1 MASILSLLK
10 DTGLYLLQTLSH
22 NGLVLL
28 LGILIAG
35 ALRVYIDTERMKQWL
50 MGRAALSIP
59 ATVAFGAFTPFC
71 ACGTM
76 AVVLG
81 MLASSLPWGAIM
93 AFLTSSP
100 LMSPDEFVLISGILG
115 MRFAVALTAASVLIG
130 LGAGYLANILQKRT
144 SLFQDQ
150 LRFAATPKKSRT
162 RSGTVKREDLRA
174 ASYVSA
180 AACCTPTPA
189 TACCTPTPAASCCN
203 ASAGASCCV
212 AAQPA
217 RAVSFTDFLR
227 RIKLDALAETVF
239 DLGIRKIL
247 PLFLLFAAVGYLIN
261 RFIPAAWISAVFG
274 AQNAFAVPI
283 AALVGLPL
291 YVSGSA
297 AIPLLDS
304 LQQAGVSSGA
314 MLAFMITGP
323 GTSAGV
329 IAGISSILKP
339 RAIAFYLACLM
350 VGAIVL
356 GYLFDA
362 VLLLL

>member
-115 MRFAVALTAASVLIG
+115 MRFAVALTAASILIG
-130 LGAGYLANILQKRT
+130 LGAGYLANLLQKRT
-144 SLFQDQ
+144 TLFQDQ
-150 LRFAATPKKSRT
+150 LRFAAAPKKSKT
-162 RSGTVKREDLRA
+162 RSVTIKREDLRA
-174 ASYVSA
+174 ASYVSST
-180 AACCTPTPA
+180 ACCMPTPA
-189 TACCTPTPAASCCN
+189 TACCAPTPAVSCC
-203 ASAGASCCV
+203 AV
-212 AAQPA
+212 AQPA
-217 RAVSFTDFLR
+217 RAGSFTDFLR
-227 RIKLDALAETVF
+227 RIKLDALTETVF

-304 LQQAGVSSGA
+304 LRQAGVSSGA

-356 GYLFDA
+356 GYLYDA

>member
-81 MLASSLPWGAIM
+81 MLATSLPWGAIM

-115 MRFAVALTAASVLIG
+115 MRFAVALTVASVLIG
-130 LGAGYLANILQKRT
+130 LGAGYLANLLQKRT
-144 SLFQDQ
+144 TLFQDQ
-150 LRFAATPKKSRT
+150 LRFAAAPKKSKT
-162 RSGTVKREDLRA
+162 RSVTIKREDLRA

-180 AACCTPTPA
+180 
-189 TACCTPTPAASCCN
+189 TACCTSTPPAAFCCA
-203 ASAGASCCV
+203 ASAGASCC
-212 AAQPA
+212 ASAQPA
-217 RAVSFTDFLR
+217 RAGSFADFLR
-227 RIKLDALAETVF
+227 RMMLDALAETVF